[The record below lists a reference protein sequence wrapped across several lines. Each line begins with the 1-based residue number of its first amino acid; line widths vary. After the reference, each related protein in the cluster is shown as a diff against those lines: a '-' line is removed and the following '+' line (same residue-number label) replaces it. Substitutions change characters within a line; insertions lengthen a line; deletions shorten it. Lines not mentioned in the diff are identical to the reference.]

1 MHHTKMSFIV
11 ALSCLAPLFA
21 SAGELPVPT
30 PGEPAHEGGQG
41 SATGDVTPQFF

>member
-30 PGEPAHEGGQG
+30 PGEPAHEGAGECHRRCY
-41 SATGDVTPQFF
+41 AQFF